1 MLETISLGLLI
12 LSVLIYGLRQ
22 IFADYDEGA
31 NDKSKKRTKF
41 LFLDSTWLSGI
52 LWRMA
57 VTHIMRTSSQHI
69 FYSEELK
76 IFFEIRI
83 Y

>member
-31 NDKSKKRTKF
+31 NDKSKRRRTKI
-41 LFLDSTWLSGI
+41 LFLDTTWLSGI
-52 LWRMA
+52 
-57 VTHIMRTSSQHI
+57 
-69 FYSEELK
+69 F
-76 IFFEIRI
+76 
-83 Y
+83 

>member
-31 NDKSKKRTKF
+31 NEKSKKRTKII
-41 LFLDSTWLSGI
+41 FLDTTWLSGI
-52 LWRMA
+52 
-57 VTHIMRTSSQHI
+57 
-69 FYSEELK
+69 F
-76 IFFEIRI
+76 
-83 Y
+83 